1 MEHNHKK
8 FRDHVLDWYTQHK
21 RDHLPW
27 RTNISLYGVHVSEV
41 MLQQTQVDRVVGFYN
56 RWLEKF
62 PSYIALANA
71 PIYEVYELW
80 KGLGYNSR
88 AKRLWDAAQNLK
100 GVKESEAKSLFEHH
114 AKIPGVGPYTQAA
127 IETFVFNK
135 KIPFIETNIR
145 RVYIHHFFNDAADIH
160 DNEILKL
167 VAETLEYI
175 DDPRTWYWALMDY
188 GSTLPKVLKYNPN
201 KQSKHYTKQSKFEGS
216 LRQLRAKI
224 LFFVSSTGVH
234 GMTRQSIIDEFPQEG
249 QDFIDEALAALLKDK
264 LIQSKGDIFMVQ

>member
-1 MEHNHKK
+1 MNPHIQLK
-8 FRDHVLDWYTQHK
+8 DTVLNWYREHK

-27 RTNISLYGVHVSEV
+27 RTHISLYGVHVSEV

-56 RWLEKF
+56 RWMERF
-62 PSYIALANA
+62 PSYSALAAA
-71 PIYEVYELW
+71 PIYEVYEMW

-88 AKRLWDAAQNLK
+88 AKRLWDAAHILK
-100 GVKESEAKSLFEHH
+100 DVKESELENVFEYH
-114 AKIPGVGPYTQAA
+114 KKVPGVGPYTQAA

-167 VAETLEYI
+167 VTETLEYV

-201 KQSKHYTKQSKFEGS
+201 KQSRHYAKQSKFEGS
-216 LRQLRAKI
+216 LRQLRAKM
-224 LFFVSSTGVH
+224 LFFISSAGKQ
-234 GMTRQSIIDEFPQEG
+234 GILRQNIIDEFPQQG
-249 QDFIDEALAALLKDK
+249 QDFINEALAALVKDG
-264 LIQSKGDIFMVQ
+264 LIQSKDDIFMVQ